1 MDMSNNIALAI
12 IVASLSYYFS
22 KRLEFKKMYR
32 EAKFKE
38 ENEKRLREENEKIR
52 QENEIREAKIRKEN
66 EIREA
71 KIREENEI
79 REAKIREEMWKKQE
93 ESERR
98 LMEEKWKKDEESSR
112 REFLVNWIT
121 NEQIPMSSRIEAA
134 REYLEKGYNG
144 STKNYI
150 YEKGLFDNSKK

>member
-1 MDMSNNIALAI
+1 MDISNNMVIA
-12 IVASLSYYFS
+12 IVSSVVTVTLGYCFS

-38 ENEKRLREENEKIR
+38 ESEKRLREENEKIR
-52 QENEIREAKIRKEN
+52 QENEIREAKIRQ
-66 EIREA
+66 
-71 KIREENEI
+71 ENEI

-93 ESERR
+93 ESEKRER
-98 LMEEKWKKDEESSR
+98 KFKEENDR